1 MSTTN
6 RGAQSPATYAGLLAL
21 ALLVPRAQAS
31 MLSNRDII
39 SPNSIF
45 LTAAPKSSLTGRVDA
60 TPMFTDNYGERGY
73 SGQSSA
79 CAGWLDLDYRFTNSA
94 SRETREQTFTEALSA
109 RDTTARYILA
119 YLPAA
124 VPEPSALALLGS
136 GLTIVALLLRRFG
149 LKR

>member
-45 LTAAPKSSLTGRVDA
+45 LTAAETLLTGRVDA
-60 TPMFTDNYGERGY
+60 TPMFTDNYCERGY

-79 CAGWLDLDYRFTNSA
+79 CAGCLDLDYRFTNSE

-109 RDTTARYILA
+109 GDTTARYILA

>member
-21 ALLVPRAQAS
+21 ALLVPRVQAS

-45 LTAAPKSSLTGRVDA
+45 LTAM
-60 TPMFTDNYGERGY
+60 PMFTDNYCERGY

-79 CAGWLDLDYRFTNSA
+79 CAGCLDLDYRFTKSE

-109 RDTTARYILA
+109 GDTTARYILA